1 MSGAGV
7 GAGAAAADASTDAD
21 DLGAEKH
28 VEGAEVDEDDTDEE
42 DPAEAAQD
50 TIASLKKLV
59 GIEEQV
65 NPKDGAWFQLT
76 RTEFRTGNMRV
87 EKMGRFLVSIE
98 CMPVALAEKIP
109 AGFGRSEPNS
119 NPALPAPT
127 GRLKFTLNPF
137 AMLSQFLGAGIVFK
151 LCCCILFLGIIIAS
165 IFLAPFLGVV
175 IPALEEIPHPFGLLI
190 GLAIIVVVLGPCIG
204 VYCRRRAAVLKAKAA
219 SLARR
224 RDKGLPPPV
233 SKDYKPVLPGA
244 KASSTPTASGVSRR
258 NVGGSKGGQSD
269 PLKAPLLGSN

>member
-1 MSGAGV
+1 MDV
-7 GAGAAAADASTDAD
+7 AD
-21 DLGAEKH
+21 DDIGAERH
-28 VEGAEVDEDDTDEE
+28 VEGAEVDEDESDE

-98 CMPVALAEKIP
+98 CMPAALAEKIP

-119 NPALPAPT
+119 NPILPAPT

-137 AMLSQFLGAGIVFK
+137 AMLSQFLGGGLVFK
-151 LCCCILFLGIIIAS
+151 LCCCILFLGLIIAS
-165 IFLAPFLGVV
+165 VFLAPFLGVV
-175 IPALEEIPHPFGLLI
+175 VPILQDIPHPFGLLI
-190 GLAIIVVVLGPCIG
+190 GLGILVVVLGPCIG
-204 VYCRRRAAVLKAKAA
+204 VYCRRRCAATKAKALA
-219 SLARR
+219 MARR
-224 RDKGLPPPV
+224 RDKALPPPV
-233 SKDYKPVLPGA
+233 HKDYKPVLPGA
-244 KASSTPTASGVSRR
+244 AKSPGATKGSGTLSRR
-258 NVGGSKGGQSD
+258 NVGGGSSQMDS
-269 PLKAPLLGSN
+269 LKAPLLGN